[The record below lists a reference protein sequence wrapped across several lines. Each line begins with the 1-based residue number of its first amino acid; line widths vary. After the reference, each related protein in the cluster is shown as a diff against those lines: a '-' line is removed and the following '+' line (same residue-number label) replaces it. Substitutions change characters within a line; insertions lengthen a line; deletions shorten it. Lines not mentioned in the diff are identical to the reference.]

1 MTINFILN
9 GEDISISAHA
19 QEKVLTVLKKQCGIT
34 SLHSDCTSGSCGK
47 CIILLNGYP
56 SNACLIPA
64 FKLRGT
70 EIITLEGIKQTNNY
84 TLILDSLIEHH
95 ASWCVYCESSRIL
108 LLSYILDMP
117 IRPESHLIN
126 TILSSVNCKCLSEI
140 VFREIAYTA
149 LKQKEGR
156 INRNAN
162 Y

>member
-19 QEKVLTVLKKQCGIT
+19 QEKALIVLKQFCGIA
-34 SLHSDCTSGSCGK
+34 SLHTDCTSGNCGK

-56 SNACLIPA
+56 SNSCLIPA

-70 EIITLEGIKQTNNY
+70 EIITLEGIKQTSNY
-84 TLILDSLIEHH
+84 ALITDSILEHH
-95 ASWCVYCESSRIL
+95 ASWCIFCESSRIL

-117 IRPESHLIN
+117 IHPETHLIDS
-126 TILSSVNCKCLSEI
+126 ILSSIHCKCLSDT

-149 LKQKEGR
+149 LEKKEGR
-156 INRNAN
+156 INRYAN
-162 Y
+162 R